1 LKSILTAATMIPAP
15 FHVPCLPLAA
25 TPLQPLGAPLVLGL
39 MAALAFY
46 GYRRG
51 LFLATLAGLH
61 ALAASVAALGL
72 TGPVAAWLELADV
85 PRHYALPGAF
95 LGVLIA
101 AAVGIRLAIGAMIPL
116 DAVRLPPRID
126 QVGGLIVGSLAGLV
140 AAGGVLLALSI
151 APVPPTWRIDGSRLS
166 LDMGSRVLDVFS
178 RCLGVDPKTREVL
191 LRGEPGAPPAA
202 GQPVTR
208 PGWSEP
214 FVDANGS
221 LARDDGEPFLDT
233 DSNDAFTPELAAADI
248 NGNGRRDIGLLEHYR
263 LGQWLPLTTLQ
274 APVLTSGDT
283 AYVTDGAPED
293 TVVYQATATDA
304 DPGDVLVYSLKP
316 DQEDDATLVL
326 IDLATGAIT
335 LKSPPDRELRKVYS
349 FTVVVTDKAGLA
361 AERPITLHVTKK
373 LKADREPSPGTTPQP

>member
-1 LKSILTAATMIPAP
+1 MSSAP
-15 FHVPCLPLAA
+15 LHFPWLPLAT

-39 MAALAFY
+39 VAALAFY
-46 GYRRG
+46 GYRQG

-85 PRHYALPGAF
+85 PRQYALPGAF
-95 LGVLIA
+95 LGMLTA
-101 AAVGIRLAIGAMIPL
+101 AAVGIRLAIGAAIPPG
-116 DAVRLPPRID
+116 AVRLPPRID
-126 QVGGLIVGSLAGLV
+126 QVGGLVVGGLAGLI

-151 APVPPTWRIDGSRLS
+151 APVPPMWRIDGSRLS

-178 RCLGVDPKTREVL
+178 RCLGVDTKTREVL

-208 PGWSEP
+208 PAWSEP

-233 DSNDAFTPELAAADI
+233 DSNGAFTPELAAADT
-248 NGNGRRDIGLLEHYR
+248 NGNGRRDVGLIEHYR

-293 TVVYQATATDA
+293 TVVYEATATDA
-304 DPGDVLVYSLKP
+304 DPGDGLVYSLKTEQ
-316 DQEDDATLVL
+316 DDDAGRVL
-326 IDLATGAIT
+326 IDPATGAVSLIR
-335 LKSPPDRELRKVYS
+335 PPDRELRKVYS
-349 FTVVVTDKAGLA
+349 FTVVVTDKAGLT
-361 AERPITLHVTKK
+361 AERPVTLHVTKK
-373 LKADREPSPGTTPQP
+373 LKADREPSPGATPPP

>member
-1 LKSILTAATMIPAP
+1 MKSILTLLTMHPAP
-15 FHVPCLPLAA
+15 FHASWLPLAA

-39 MAALAFY
+39 VAALAIY
-46 GYRRG
+46 GYRQG

-85 PRHYALPGAF
+85 PRHYALPAAF

-101 AAVGIRLAIGAMIPL
+101 AAVGIRVAIAAVIPP

-126 QVGGLIVGSLAGLV
+126 QVGGLIVGGLAGLI

-151 APVPPTWRIDGSRLS
+151 APVPPAWRIDGSRLS
-166 LDMGSRVLDVFS
+166 LDMGSRVIDVFS

-191 LRGEPGAPPAA
+191 LRGEPGVPPAA
-202 GQPVTR
+202 GQPATR
-208 PGWSEP
+208 PAWSEL
-214 FVDANGS
+214 FVDADGS
-221 LARDDGEPFLDT
+221 LARDDGEPFLDS
-233 DSNDAFTPELAAADI
+233 DSNNAFTPELTAADT

-274 APVLTSGDT
+274 APVLTSDDT
-283 AYVTDGAPED
+283 AYVTDGVPED

-304 DPGDVLVYSLKP
+304 DPGDAIAYSLKP
-316 DQEDDATLVL
+316 DQGDDAALLT
-326 IDLATGAIT
+326 IDAASGAVT
-335 LKSPPDRELRKVYS
+335 AKSPPDRELRKVYA
-349 FTVVVTDKAGLA
+349 FTVVATDKAGLS
-361 AERPITLHVTKK
+361 AERPVTLHVTKK
-373 LKADREPSPGTTPQP
+373 LKSDREPSPGE